1 MQLRTMFA
9 GVLMAGVGLAWA
21 DPPAPAPSAA
31 VAETRLKCRTF
42 PTDLGAEVDTRDTGT
57 DLGRWVLDLEDRG
70 WIVHTIDWE
79 VGQKPT
85 GFPQGYTHVCLTPV
99 RATQA
104 DASGG

>member
-21 DPPAPAPSAA
+21 DPPAPGAA
-31 VAETRLKCRTF
+31 IVAETRLKCRTF
-42 PTDLGAEVDTRDTGT
+42 PTDLGSEVDTRDTST
-57 DLGRWVLDLEDRG
+57 DLGRWVIELEDRG

-85 GFPQGYTHVCLTPV
+85 GYPQGYSHVCLTPL
-99 RATQA
+99 RSGAA
-104 DASGG
+104 D